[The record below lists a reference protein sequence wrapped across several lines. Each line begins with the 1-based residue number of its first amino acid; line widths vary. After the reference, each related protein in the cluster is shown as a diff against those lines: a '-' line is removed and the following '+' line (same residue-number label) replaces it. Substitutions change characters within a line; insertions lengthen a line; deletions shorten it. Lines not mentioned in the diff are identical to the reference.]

1 MEKIM
6 YMSQGAVN
14 GRKSSRARHVE
25 QLEHERRFGRIM
37 AALMLLSG
45 CLIGSGITLMV
56 MGVI

>member
-1 MEKIM
+1 M

-25 QLEHERRFGRIM
+25 QLEHERRFGQIM